1 MTTSA
6 RSLRIPAR
14 RVDETPKSSEQL
26 EVRVTQDPEEI
37 AAAQRLR
44 YRVFYEEMGAKPRPE
59 VAFERRDWDAF
70 DEHCEHLVIIDHS
83 TGGPGGNVVGTYR
96 LLRRAGAAKVGGFYT
111 ATEFDIQP
119 LVGYAGEILE
129 LGRSCVD
136 IAYRTRAVMHHLWR
150 GLAWYIF
157 QNDIKV
163 MFGCASL
170 PGTDTE
176 ALAGALSY
184 LHHFHLAPPAIRARA
199 LPERY
204 VSMAL
209 RAPSEIDP
217 GAEIA
222 VFDERATVAAL
233 PPLIK
238 GYLRVGGYVGDGA
251 VIDHEFN
258 TTDVCVIVPTDR
270 VAEKYLRHYLR
281 TEPS

>member
-1 MTTSA
+1 LRSSA
-6 RSLRIPAR
+6 RRFE
-14 RVDETPKSSEQL
+14 ETSKSSEQL
-26 EVRVTQDPEEI
+26 EVRITNDPVEI

-44 YRVFYEEMGAKPRPE
+44 YRVFYEEMGAKPRAE
-59 VAFERRDWDAF
+59 VAAERRDWDAF
-70 DEHCEHLVIIDHS
+70 DEHCEHLVIIDHAKAA
-83 TGGPGGNVVGTYR
+83 PGGEVVGTYR
-96 LLRRAGAAKVGGFYT
+96 LLRRAGAAKLGGFYT
-111 ATEFDIQP
+111 ATEFDIGP
-119 LVGYAGEILE
+119 LLAHPGEILE

-136 IAYRTRAVMHHLWR
+136 RAYRTRAVMHNLWR
-150 GLAWYIF
+150 GLAWYVF
-157 QNDIKV
+157 RNDIKV

-184 LHHFHLAPPAIRARA
+184 LHHFHLAPEALRAEA

-209 RAPSEIDP
+209 RPPSEIDA
-217 GAEIA
+217 GAELA
-222 VFDERATVAAL
+222 VFDARATVAAL

-251 VIDHEFN
+251 VIDYDFN

-270 VAEKYLRHYLR
+270 VAGKYLRHYLR
-281 TEPS
+281 TDPA